1 MLSRTSDHTTSLVR
15 AAAAARQDVGWPAA
29 PRRRRRRFVQ
39 AADSSSSSPSSSPS
53 SPRCPRLH
61 PPSPPAPAPAP
72 ALTPTPAPELAPAP
86 APTPAPALAAED
98 FDPDHPFGHC
108 DAWTIGVLR
117 QSFNSLNDS
126 LHRLGR
132 PPVNAPLVESIT
144 GYVYAIFRVAEVIR
158 GLP

>member
-1 MLSRTSDHTTSLVR
+1 MVKLFGKINSEDFFLREHE
-15 AAAAARQDVGWPAA
+15 G
-29 PRRRRRRFVQ
+29 F
-39 AADSSSSSPSSSPS
+39 DSPG
-53 SPRCPRLH
+53 RPRLR
-61 PPSPPAPAPAP
+61 PPSAPAP
-72 ALTPTPAPELAPAP
+72 APAP

-98 FDPDHPFGHC
+98 FDPDHPFGHY

-126 LHRLGR
+126 LRRLGR